1 MSQEEVMSQ
10 DAPKM
15 TDEEEM
21 FAGLEKGLWGKR
33 EVEQNTNT
41 NEQFSRRDS
50 MRKELVR
57 KILSYVQ

>member
-1 MSQEEVMSQ
+1 MSQ

-15 TDEEEM
+15 TAEEEM

-33 EVEQNTNT
+33 EVANEQNTKTNT